1 MPAIND
7 SAASAR
13 ARLDAV
19 LGDAPFSLLRPL
31 DDEAAWRDAFARTGC
46 DPADA
51 IAEGDRALQTADW
64 SPIPDDLYLEF
75 SRNGNRV
82 NYQKAL
88 AEKTAPL
95 NALLLAECAERQG
108 RFVPAIVAGLECLY
122 LQAKSWTLPA
132 HDPGTTTFLGT
143 FVHIDLVSSAVAA
156 RLADLLVL
164 FGGRLPADVRARI
177 ASAIRHHVADPV
189 LATLRG
195 ERKAD
200 FWMDYTNN
208 WNAVCWAGCVRAF
221 LALDM
226 PREDRIA
233 VAAAAVANVPA
244 FFASFHADGIS
255 SEGQGYWG
263 YGFLHYTL
271 LAETL
276 RIATRGRLDLLDTPF
291 ARLCARNP
299 VYTAMHGSAYPTF
312 ADMPVNIPR
321 DVSPL
326 TAWLDRRMG
335 WSLDL
340 ATPPT
345 TPLAEIGSLFAFH
358 ADGLPVLRDPLP
370 ADTLRASRLLP
381 ASGILISRAPDCAKP
396 FALAIK
402 GGHNGEDHN
411 HNDVGSYCIFWDGDW
426 LAADPGAET
435 YTRRT
440 FSDRRYVSPLL
451 NSFGHDVPRL
461 GPGVLQSTG
470 GSFRGTVAEC
480 ALGHD
485 ADTYGLDL
493 AGAYEFA
500 PLVSLRRGVEARRHG
515 TEASFTIDDTFE
527 YDSPQDFETA
537 IIVYGEAARTAE
549 DAIEIRRWT
558 GDRAIVRVETSAPW
572 AFSCETL
579 DAEPNSPRYPRP
591 TRIAIRFAAPAS
603 SGFVRVT
610 FSSRS

>member
-1 MPAIND
+1 MANLND
-7 SAASAR
+7 SPAAAR
-13 ARLDAV
+13 ARERLSATLD
-19 LGDAPFSLLRPL
+19 DATFSLLRPL
-31 DDEAAWRDAFARTGC
+31 DDEAVWRDAFIRTGC
-46 DPADA
+46 DPAA
-51 IAEGDRALQTADW
+51 AVAEGARTVESADW
-64 SPIPDDLYLEF
+64 APIPDDLYLEF

-88 AEKTAPL
+88 AEKAANL
-95 NALLLAECAERQG
+95 YALLLAECAERQG
-108 RFVPAIVAGLECLY
+108 RFVPAIVDGLDCLY
-122 LQAKSWTLPA
+122 LRAKSWTLPA

-143 FVHIDLVSSAVAA
+143 FVHIDLASATTAA
-156 RLADLLVL
+156 KLADLLVL
-164 FGGRLPADVRARI
+164 FGDRLPADVRARI
-177 ASAIRHHVADPV
+177 AAAIHHHVVVPV

-200 FWMDYTNN
+200 FWMDHTNN

-226 PREDRIA
+226 PREDKVA

-255 SEGQGYWG
+255 SEGQGYWA
-263 YGFLHYTL
+263 YGFLNYTL
-271 LAETL
+271 LAEAL
-276 RIATRGRLDLLDTPF
+276 RFATRGRLDLLDEPF

-312 ADMPVNIPR
+312 ADMPVNIPQR
-321 DVSPL
+321 IAPL
-326 TAWLDRRMG
+326 AAWLDHRMG
-335 WSLDL
+335 WGLDL

-345 TPLAEIGSLFAFH
+345 TPLTEIGALFAFH
-358 ADGLPVLRDPLP
+358 ADGLPVLDDALP
-370 ADTLRASRLLP
+370 HDILRASRLLP

-411 HNDVGSYCIFWDGDW
+411 HNDVGSYCILWNGDW

-470 GSFRGTVAEC
+470 ARFRGEIVEH
-480 ALGHD
+480 ALEPD
-485 ADTYGLDL
+485 ADFYGLDL

-500 PLVSLRRGVEARRHG
+500 PLVSLRRSVEARRHG
-515 TEASFTIDDTFE
+515 GEATFTIDDTFE

-537 IIVYGEAARTAE
+537 VIVYGEATRAAV

-558 GDRAIVRVETSAPW
+558 GDRAIVRIETSAPW
-572 AFSCETL
+572 IFACETL

-591 TRIAIRFAAPAS
+591 TRIAIRFAEPAS
-603 SGFVRVT
+603 SGFVRVS
-610 FSSRS
+610 FSS